1 MSDNLNRDFSQY
13 ENMETEELEKILLL
27 DAEAPT
33 GTQTDTELLLYIL
46 EVLAIRKNTT
56 NTTGNAAQQAWKSFE
71 QNYMPKKPAKP
82 AAVRK
87 SAPWMRRL
95 AAAAAAIVL
104 LITIPVAA
112 KALTLGEI
120 WGIFVRWTQ
129 ETFSFVSNNDAFL
142 VGPVKDDS
150 LEYSSIQDILKKN
163 GRDYHIVPTW
173 IPDGFVLKSIKRD
186 VTPVQ
191 EMYIAHYANGDRV
204 LAIHVQTYMTEDP
217 WKVEANADSLEIY
230 TVSGTD
236 YYIFKNIDQLDACW
250 IAGFYECS
258 ISGDLSIEEL
268 KLMIDSIGEK

>member
-13 ENMETEELEKILLL
+13 ENMETEELEKILRL
-27 DAEAPT
+27 DAEAPA

-46 EVLAIRKNTT
+46 EVLATRKNTT

-95 AAAAAAIVL
+95 AAAAAAIAL

-112 KALTLGEI
+112 KALTLREI

-163 GRDYHIVPTW
+163 DRDYHIVPTW
-173 IPDGFVLKSIKRD
+173 IPDGFACVNISVLNTPKALSIRAAYERD
-186 VTPVQ
+186 GEQ
-191 EMYIAHYANGDRV
+191 LIIQIRRV
-204 LAIHVQTYMTEDP
+204 IDGNPYQVEKNED
-217 WKVEANADSLEIY
+217 LIEIY
-230 TVSGTD
+230 NVDGAH
-236 YYIFKNIDQLDACW
+236 YYIFSNHDFLQTAWVVGDC
-250 IAGFYECS
+250 ECF
-258 ISGDLSIEEL
+258 ISGKISME
-268 KLMIDSIGEK
+268 